1 MNKNT
6 AKVRIWRTTRC
17 LFLAMGALLMVVP
30 SVATP
35 ADDGDTL
42 RVEKKPK
49 GVMRL
54 IYGIKNFMDSSA
66 VRGLDKNFIEA
77 PQRPWQVIL
86 KGNVNQSD
94 LRMEATIDG
103 AGLIGEGASDLLWA
117 PRIKTVPSTYVG
129 LWAGYRGY
137 GFGYMKNIGG
147 DNGTYL
153 TLGATGGSYGVNFR
167 SHKFDTSEPIIRFKG
182 QLTDEPFD
190 ITEKANLDEPIDV
203 HTIFADAYYLFNG
216 KHFSYAAAYDQS
228 VIQRRSAGS
237 LMVGATFYHINI
249 DYAKHKNA
257 PFINLMNDIGRFKQ
271 WQAGV
276 GIGYAY
282 NLVPC
287 RGLLISVMAM
297 PVLVFYNRSTSYHYD
312 SNFNEIVDLE
322 DLLSD
327 DDSYMD
333 KVKITPTGK
342 DSQNNHM
349 VLNYDARLSMVYN
362 WKNMFLN
369 VSGQYNY
376 FHYEKQSYSGRLYD
390 WFINASVGIRL

>member
-1 MNKNT
+1 
-6 AKVRIWRTTRC
+6 
-17 LFLAMGALLMVVP
+17 MGALLMVVP

-271 WQAGV
+271 WQAGKDITV
-276 GIGYAY
+276 TTHLYGVASADYDGRIPEHSIQHAILQAIRY
-282 NLVPC
+282 NETEARYYPHSNARKPAHERLVYC
-287 RGLLISVMAM
+287 
-297 PVLVFYNRSTSYHYD
+297 FDYNFQKS
-312 SNFNEIVDLE
+312 
-322 DLLSD
+322 
-327 DDSYMD
+327 
-333 KVKITPTGK
+333 
-342 DSQNNHM
+342 
-349 VLNYDARLSMVYN
+349 
-362 WKNMFLN
+362 
-369 VSGQYNY
+369 
-376 FHYEKQSYSGRLYD
+376 
-390 WFINASVGIRL
+390 

>member
-1 MNKNT
+1 MKKST
-6 AKVRIWRTTRC
+6 AKNRLRMVVRFM
-17 LFLAMGALLMVVP
+17 FLAIGFLMTAAP
-30 SVATP
+30 SFAATP
-35 ADDGDTL
+35 DEGDSL
-42 RVEKKPK
+42 RVERKPQ
-49 GVMRL
+49 GVMKL

-77 PQRPWQVIL
+77 PQRPWQIIL

-103 AGLIGEGASDLLWA
+103 VSLFGEGSSDLLWA
-117 PRIKTVPSTYVG
+117 PRIKTVPSTYIG

-167 SHKFDTSEPIIRFKG
+167 SHKFETSEPIIHFKG
-182 QLTDEPFD
+182 QLIGESFD
-190 ITEKANLDEPIDV
+190 IEEVAELDDPINI

-237 LMVGATFYHINI
+237 LMVGATFYHLNI
-249 DYAKHKNA
+249 DYAKNKNA

-271 WQAGV
+271 WQAGAGV
-276 GIGYAY
+276 GYAY

-287 RGLLISVMAM
+287 KGLLISIMAM
-297 PVLVFYNRSTSYHYD
+297 PVLIFYNRSTSYFYD
-312 SNFNEIVDLE
+312 SNFNEVIELE
-322 DLLSD
+322 DLIND
-327 DDSYMD
+327 DDSYLEN
-333 KVKITPTGK
+333 VRITPVGK
-342 DSQNNHM
+342 DAKVNHM
-349 VLNYDARLSMVYN
+349 VLNYDARLSLVYN

-376 FHYEKQSYSGRLYD
+376 FHYEKQSYSGWLHD
-390 WFINASVGIRL
+390 WFINASLGVRL